1 MVDYT
6 KMSCI
11 IGCKENKYITYFPP
25 IKCWLCDSH
34 RHLREILEQNLNYK
48 KVEVATRPGG
58 IQSRLGADSSTPG
71 NPGVELVNEKSI
83 KSRKQIL
90 DIIGIEINKLK

>member
-34 RHLREILEQNLNYK
+34 RHLREILEQNLSYK
-48 KVEVATRPGG
+48 KVEVATCPGRTNLDWAPTVPLWV
-58 IQSRLGADSSTPG
+58 IPEWNVLMK
-71 NPGVELVNEKSI
+71 NP
-83 KSRKQIL
+83 
-90 DIIGIEINKLK
+90 